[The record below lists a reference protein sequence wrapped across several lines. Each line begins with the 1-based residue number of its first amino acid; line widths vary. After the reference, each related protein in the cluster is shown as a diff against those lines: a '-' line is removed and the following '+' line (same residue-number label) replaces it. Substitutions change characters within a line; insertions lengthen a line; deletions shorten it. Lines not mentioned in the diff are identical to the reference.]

1 MTEPKMTSIAPILQ
15 VADLDRAVDHF
26 TRVLDFKLAWIAG
39 GEPPTHA
46 SVCRDSIYLM
56 LRVERS
62 PAPSEIYIEVDAV
75 DAYFQRVGERGAK
88 VVYPLADR
96 EYGMRDGR
104 LEDPDR
110 NQISV
115 GEALK

>member
-15 VADLDRAVDHF
+15 VADLDRAVHHF

-39 GEPPTHA
+39 GEPATHA

-56 LRVERS
+56 LRVEKS
-62 PAPSEIYIEVDAV
+62 PAPSEIYIEIDGV
-75 DAYFQRVGERGAK
+75 DAYFQRVSGQGAK
-88 VVYPLADR
+88 VVHLPADR

-104 LEDPDR
+104 IEDPDR

-115 GEALK
+115 GQALK